1 MNIRT
6 FLIGLCATSLIALTS
21 CEQNTTKS
29 LSELKSEQS
38 DAITAF
44 GSTNNLSFVE
54 LRDNKLPAD
63 ASTGVFYR
71 FRNGLYMRIDSW
83 GDLGQ
88 VATLNKTKVLVQF
101 KGYQF
106 SKETSKFSAFDNLS
120 NPSIPDL
127 EFAYV
132 YFYNG
137 GDVHYRLV
145 ENVRPIPDYDELMC
159 QGLAFPVSLGLGNG
173 AELSLIIPFELGPSG
188 TYSSGIST
196 YVEKVKY
203 TYK

>member
-1 MNIRT
+1 M
-6 FLIGLCATSLIALTS
+6 GLCATSLVALVS
-21 CEQNTTKS
+21 CEENTTKS

-38 DAITAF
+38 DAIEALRASK
-44 GSTNNLSFVE
+44 GYSFVE
-54 LRDNKLPAD
+54 LEDNKLPSD
-63 ASTGVFYR
+63 AKTGVFYR
-71 FRNGLYMRIDSW
+71 FRNGLYARIDSW
-83 GDLGQ
+83 GDLSQ
-88 VATLNKTKVLVQF
+88 TATLNKTKVLAQL

-106 SKETSKFSAFDNLS
+106 SKEISTFSAFDNLS

-132 YFYNG
+132 YFYSG

-145 ENVRPIPDYDELMC
+145 ENVRPIVDYDDLICE
-159 QGLAFPVSLGLGNG
+159 GIAFPVSLGLGSG
-173 AELSLIIPFELGPSG
+173 AEVSLIIPFELGPSS

-203 TYK
+203 IYK